1 MSDEQDSQFRIYQ
14 HDARELKSRLETE
27 FDETDG
33 LVDTI
38 ITSPPYADLVD
49 YGDQEEQV
57 GKQSYGNFLDDL
69 RSIYKQCYEIAA
81 DDCTLWIVTDTFRA
95 NGRVVRLPFDI
106 ADELENLQN
115 HETCLES
122 DCDGWLQRNRG
133 DGTLVCAECGAV
145 HDPLPES
152 WRMEDNIIWDKV
164 RTRPWNKKG
173 QLRNIHEYVTMFS
186 KSDEYTYNKDAIR
199 ITDPEEFQRWWV
211 DYPERYSPKGIV
223 PSNVWRFPIPK
234 QGQWGPK
241 VSYHPSPFPEE
252 LVERIVH
259 LASDPGDVVFDP
271 FAGIGT
277 TLAIAE
283 ALDRKPLGFELNQEY
298 IDYYEEHVRPTALQE
313 VGSVQSTLQDEQSV
327 LQEKIYTLRIH
338 KYAYKLYKQLIENEE
353 SDVRDGQ
360 IKFIQA
366 ISDPDDFDAESEPN
380 ARLQF
385 VCESAADFE
394 GVSLEGAMKEMVSDK
409 KGSGDYYGIEFDP
422 EFVTLKE
429 YLDELQSGQAELI
442 GDDIYIYQDRNHNWA
457 EATISRD
464 EWIAQ
469 CEEEGWLQYWSKSW
483 PPLLSNLKIQ
493 VDNPLDERKED
504 PTGHQAGLE
513 SFE

>member
-1 MSDEQDSQFRIYQ
+1 MSDEQDSRFRIYQ
-14 HDARELKSRLETE
+14 YDARELKSRLETE
-27 FDETDG
+27 FDDTSG

-49 YGDQEEQV
+49 YGDHEEQV
-57 GKQSYGNFLDDL
+57 GKQSYEDFLDDL
-69 RSIYKQCYEIAA
+69 RSIYNQCYDIASE
-81 DDCTLWIVTDTFRA
+81 DCTLWIVTDTFRA

-115 HETCLES
+115 HKTCLEQ
-122 DCDGWLQRNRG
+122 DCNGCLERNRG
-133 DGTLVCAECGAV
+133 DGTLECIKCGAA
-145 HDPLPES
+145 HNPLPES

-164 RTRPWNKKG
+164 RTRPWNRKG
-173 QLRNIHEYVTMFS
+173 QLRNVHEYVTMFS
-186 KSDEYTYNKDAIR
+186 KSDDFTYNKDAIR
-199 ITDPEEFQRWWV
+199 VTDPDEFQRWWV

-241 VSYHPSPFPEE
+241 INYHPSPFPEE

-298 IDYYEEHVRPTALQE
+298 IDYYQEYVRPTALRE
-313 VGSVQSTLQDEQSV
+313 VGSVQSTLQDEQSI
-327 LQEKIYTLRIH
+327 LQAKIYTLRIH
-338 KYAYKLYKQLIENEE
+338 KYAYKLYKQLIEDE
-353 SDVRDGQ
+353 SISIREGQ

-366 ISDPDDFDAESEPN
+366 ISDPAHFDAKGKPD
-380 ARLQF
+380 AQLQF
-385 VCESAADFE
+385 ICESTEDFQD
-394 GVSLEGAMKEMVSDK
+394 VSLEAAMEGMISEK
-409 KGSGDYYGIEFDP
+409 KGSGDYYGVEFQP
-422 EFVTLKE
+422 EFITLKD
-429 YLDELQSGQAELI
+429 YLLSLESDPPEMIADE
-442 GDDIYIYQDRNHNWA
+442 IYLYQDKKHYWA
-457 EATISRD
+457 EATLSLD
-464 EWIAQ
+464 EWIRQ
-469 CEEEGWLQYWSKSW
+469 TTDGGWLDYWSKSW

-493 VDNPLDERKED
+493 VDNPLEEREKD
-504 PTGHQAGLE
+504 TSGQQTGLG